1 MTDLLSEVRYEHT
14 PRVGVRW
21 HGYADLFPWLE
32 GKPLE
37 DLKADIKQNGVLEP
51 IVFLGEAILD
61 GRNRYTAAREL
72 GIEYPRVDYLGD
84 DPLGFVISKNLKRR
98 HLDAS
103 QRAMVAA
110 KLAKMPQGRPAENKA
125 ANLPVSPTQSQAA
138 DMLNVSER
146 AVRTAKVVQDHGA
159 PELVTAVETGAVSVS
174 AAADLAALPVED
186 QIKALAEKDPA
197 AMNRVV
203 KEARA
208 VKQQSKKEKR
218 VLRERDLGDKQ
229 KALPDKK
236 YGVILADPEWDWES
250 YSAETGMDRAAVNH
264 YPTST
269 TAVIAD
275 RNVPS
280 IAADD
285 CVLFLW
291 ATAPKIEDALIV
303 MKKWGFTYKSMAVWV
318 KDRIGTGYWFRNR
331 HEILLVGTKGNVPA
345 PAMGDQVESV
355 IEAPVGEHSAKPE
368 AAIEMI
374 EWYFPTLPKIELNRR
389 GPARAGWDA
398 WGLEAA

>member
-14 PRVGVRW
+14 PPVGVKW
-21 HGYADLFPWLE
+21 HEYANLFPWLE
-32 GKPLE
+32 GQPLE
-37 DLKADIKQNGVLEP
+37 DLKSDIKENGVLEP

-72 GIEYPRVDYLGD
+72 GLEYPRVDYLGE

-98 HLDAS
+98 HLTES
-103 QRAMVAA
+103 QRGMVAA
-110 KLAKMPQGRPAENKA
+110 NLAKMPSHRPAEDNS
-125 ANLPVSPTQSQAA
+125 ANLRTSDAA
-138 DMLNVSER
+138 RMLNVSS
-146 AVRTAKVVQDHGA
+146 RTVETARKVMKEGA
-159 PELVTAVETGAVSVS
+159 PELVKAVETGDVSVS
-174 AAADLAALPVED
+174 AAADLTVLPVED
-186 QIKALAEKDPA
+186 QIKALAQKDPA

-203 KEARA
+203 KQARA
-208 VKQQSKKEKR
+208 VKQRAKKEKR
-218 VLRERDLGDKQ
+218 VERERDLGDKQ

-250 YSAETGMDRAAVNH
+250 YSAETGMDRAAANH

-291 ATAPKIEDALIV
+291 ATAPKIEDALLV
-303 MKKWGFTYKSMAVWV
+303 MKEWGFAYKSMAVWV
-318 KDRIGTGYWFRNR
+318 KDRVGTGYWFRNK
-331 HEILLVGTKGNVPA
+331 HEILLVGTKGKIPA
-345 PAMGDQVESV
+345 PAMGEQVDSV